1 MERPL
6 VVAHRGMHDAQRAE
20 NSLGAIRAALAAGV
34 THIEVDVRDT
44 RDGVLML
51 LHDPTL
57 DRSTNSSGALA
68 SRLAG
73 DLGGVRLLDGSPL
86 PAFADV
92 LDLCRDRAVVCVDVK
107 EPHLGPAVVA
117 TARRL
122 GAAIEVWSSHRE
134 VVAHAVDRGCLAAWI
149 SHGFFPAEGPEALV
163 DEARQL
169 GATAISFFPADIDM
183 RVAAAC
189 REGGIGFQ
197 SGTPN
202 DRATWDGLIR
212 AGVRAIVTDRPLDC
226 RRRAE
231 ELMASAESVSRR
243 V

>member
-1 MERPL
+1 M
-6 VVAHRGMHDAQRAE
+6 
-20 NSLGAIRAALAAGV
+20 RAALAAGV
-34 THIEVDVRDT
+34 THIEVDVRGT
-44 RDGVLML
+44 RDGMLML
-51 LHDPTL
+51 LHDSTL
-57 DRSTNSSGALA
+57 DRSTTSSGALA

-73 DLGGVRLLDGSPL
+73 DLDGVRLLDGSPL
-86 PAFADV
+86 PAFVDV
-92 LDLCRDRAVVCVDVK
+92 LGLCRDRAVVCVDVK
-107 EPHLGPAVVA
+107 EPHLDPAVVA
-117 TARRL
+117 AARRF
-122 GAAIEVWSSHRE
+122 GATIEVWSSHRE
-134 VVAHAVDRGCLAAWI
+134 VVAHAVDRGCLAVWI

-183 RVAAAC
+183 RVVTAC
-189 REGGIGFQ
+189 RVGGIGFQ

-212 AGVRAIVTDRPLDC
+212 AGVRAIVTDRPLDR

-243 V
+243 M